1 MFFLIKFYVFFDR
14 QFPCYKTNCSI
25 FEQFNSILSQQKDSN
40 IYVLIHVLH
49 NIILFFLGW
58 GLCCFGFCLFV
69 CLGLLGVFFF
79 FFVYIVEP
87 FLLYPEK
94 FASHFSECYHML
106 TSMFVFCNL
115 ISWVSLTLK
124 SSTTM
129 TLVIDKFSYKF
140 YIISFLVIH

>member
-49 NIILFFLGW
+49 NIILFFLGV
-58 GLCCFGFCLFV
+58 GALLFRFLFV
-69 CLGLLGVFFF
+69 CLFGFVGWFFF

>member
-1 MFFLIKFYVFFDR
+1 MLFLIKFYVFFDR

-25 FEQFNSILSQQKDSN
+25 FEQFNSILSQQKDFN

-49 NIILFFLGW
+49 NIILFFLGV
-58 GLCCFGFCLFV
+58 GALLFRFLFV
-69 CLGLLGVFFF
+69 WVCWVFFF
-79 FFVYIVEP
+79 LLCLHCWA

>member
-25 FEQFNSILSQQKDSN
+25 FEQFNSILSQQKDFN

-49 NIILFFLGW
+49 NIILFFLGV
-58 GLCCFGFCLFV
+58 GALLFRFLFV
-69 CLGLLGVFFF
+69 CLFGFVGCFFSSLFTLLSLF
-79 FFVYIVEP
+79 YYTP
-87 FLLYPEK
+87 KNLLAT
-94 FASHFSECYHML
+94 FQNAITCWRQ
-106 TSMFVFCNL
+106 MFVFCNL